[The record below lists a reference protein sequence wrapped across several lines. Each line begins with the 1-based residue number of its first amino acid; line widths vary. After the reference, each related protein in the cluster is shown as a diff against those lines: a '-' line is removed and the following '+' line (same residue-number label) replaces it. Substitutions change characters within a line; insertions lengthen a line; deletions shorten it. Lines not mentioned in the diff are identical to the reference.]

1 MRKPYW
7 VYGGLQD
14 NGSWGAPSTALGGRG
29 VTNAD
34 WINVGGGDGFY
45 CQADPVDA
53 NTVYSESQQGAVSR
67 LNVGSGERKS
77 IRPTPA
83 QGEAAYRFDW
93 NTPIL
98 ISHHNHNRIYLGGN
112 RLFISD
118 DRGDSWRS
126 TPDLS
131 TSPDRTK
138 MPIMGV
144 MPSAKTLSRDDG
156 QDSFGEIVTVSE
168 SPAQMGV
175 IWIGTDDGNV
185 QVSRDDG
192 KTWKNVAD
200 RLPGVPRGTY
210 VTRVLASYFAPG
222 RAYVTLDGHRTGDV
236 KPYLLVTEDFGE
248 TWQPITTGIQD
259 NYTLKAICEHP
270 RNPSLLFAG
279 TERGAF
285 VSFNRGA
292 AWTKLGGKLP
302 AVPVNDIKIHPREND
317 LILATHGRGMWILD
331 DISPMEQ
338 LADRSTSGSFYLCEP
353 RPAVD
358 YRSSFGQSWGG
369 NRVFY
374 GDNAP
379 AGASIPYFVRA
390 TLPATTPAK
399 ITILDRSGKQ
409 VIAEFKNIALDAGVH
424 RFRWDMRY
432 SGPAT
437 ADAQEMEAELAAG
450 SRSFA
455 EEDEEQEREAN
466 SNEERSANQDRDLK
480 GSEDRE
486 REKDVMVIFGRRL
499 FSACAYAFQQDP
511 QAPEPSTG
519 AGSGGRGRRGGR
531 FGQGGQASAGQP
543 AAAGQG
549 RGGAGGQG
557 AGGGQGR
564 FGGRG
569 GQPRVLPGVYLVRMT
584 VGKEEQTRELK
595 VEDDPRVHIADRDRK
610 ALFDQ
615 QVRLMKLSQSYAE
628 ARRAITSLRTDVT
641 KLQESAEVNKSPDSV
656 KQSLTALS
664 NDIKNAQ
671 AVVADGRKPA
681 PKAVVKPVETPSAAT
696 TESTLPAQGQVQG
709 QGQQAGIIQ
718 LRLIRLSSS
727 LNGITEPVSKY
738 QKQETDAIA
747 ELVRQAVDAVN
758 TVTTSEAVR
767 ANRALAEN
775 KLTALTIPP
784 AIPRPR

>member
-1 MRKPYW
+1 
-7 VYGGLQD
+7 
-14 NGSWGAPSTALGGRG
+14 

-45 CQADPVDA
+45 CQADPTDA
-53 NTVYSESQQGAVSR
+53 NTIYSESQQGAVAR
-67 LNVGSGERKS
+67 LNVGTGERKS

-83 QGEAAYRFDW
+83 PGEAPYRFDW

-144 MPSAKTLSRDDG
+144 MPSSKTLSLNDG
-156 QDSFGEIVTVSE
+156 QDSFGGIVTVSE

-175 IWIGTDDGNV
+175 IWAGTDDGNV

-200 RLPGVPRGTY
+200 RMTGVPRGTY

-222 RAYVTLDGHRTGDV
+222 RAYVTLDGHRTGDL
-236 KPYLLVTEDFGE
+236 KPHLLVTEDFGE
-248 TWQPITTGIQD
+248 TWQPISNGMQEHD
-259 NYTLKAICEHP
+259 TLKAICEHP
-270 RNPSLLFAG
+270 RNPALLFAG

-285 VSFNRGA
+285 VSFSRGGS
-292 AWTKLGGKLP
+292 WTKLGGKLP

-317 LILATHGRGMWILD
+317 LILATHGRGIWILD

-338 LADRSTSGSFYLCEP
+338 LADRSSSGSFYLCEP
-353 RPAVD
+353 RPGVE

-379 AGASIPYFVRA
+379 AGASIPYFIRA

-399 ITILDRSGKQ
+399 IVILDRSGKQ
-409 VIAEFKNIALDAGVH
+409 VVAEFKNLALDAGVH
-424 RFRWDMRY
+424 RFRWDLRY
-432 SGPAT
+432 SGPAST
-437 ADAQEMEAELAAG
+437 DAQVMEAELTAS

-455 EEDEEQEREAN
+455 EQDEEQERET
-466 SNEERSANQDRDLK
+466 EGERDSPEQRESERQ
-480 GSEDRE
+480 GSEDR
-486 REKDVMVIFGRRL
+486 DHDSAAILGRRL
-499 FSACAYAFQQDP
+499 FAACFTAITQDP
-511 QAPEPSTG
+511 QVPDPAPATG
-519 AGSGGRGRRGGR
+519 ARRGRRGLG
-531 FGQGGQASAGQP
+531 GQGGAGQ
-543 AAAGQG
+543 AGGAGQG
-549 RGGAGGQG
+549 RQGRAGGQGAGGGQGAAG

-584 VGKEEQTRELK
+584 VGTEEQTREIK
-595 VEDDPRVHIADRDRK
+595 VEDDPRIHIADRDRK

-615 QVRLMKLSQSYAE
+615 QVRLMKLSQSYAD
-628 ARRAITSLRTDVT
+628 ARRALNTLRTDVT
-641 KLQESAEVNKSPDSV
+641 KLQESAEVSKSPESV

-664 NDIKNAQ
+664 NEIKNAQ
-671 AVVADGRKPA
+671 PIVADGRKAA
-681 PKAVVKPVETPSAAT
+681 PKAPEKPVETPT
-696 TESTLPAQGQVQG
+696 GPTESGQPATQPPGQG
-709 QGQQAGIIQ
+709 QGQAQAGIIQ
-718 LRLIRLSSS
+718 QRLLRLSSS

-738 QKQETDAIA
+738 QKQETDALA
-747 ELVRQAVDAVN
+747 ELVRQAVDVVN
-758 TVTTSEAVR
+758 SLTTSEAAR
-767 ANRALAEN
+767 ANKALTEN
-775 KLTALTIPP
+775 KLKTLTVPP
-784 AIPRPR
+784 TIPRPR